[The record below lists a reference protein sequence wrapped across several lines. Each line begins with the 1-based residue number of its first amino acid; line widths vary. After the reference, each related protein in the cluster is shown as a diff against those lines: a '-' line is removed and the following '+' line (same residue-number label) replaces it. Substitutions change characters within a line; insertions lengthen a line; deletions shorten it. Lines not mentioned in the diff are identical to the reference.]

1 MSGSAAPPAS
11 ALSEPPRYILAP
23 YVATPHEVVDRM
35 LALATVSPAD
45 VVYDLGCGD
54 GRIPIAAA
62 KLGARGVGVDIESY
76 WIEVANSNAMAAGV
90 ADRTEFA
97 VADVMSLD
105 VSPATVVTLYLV
117 EWSTERI
124 RPVLERGLRAG
135 ARIVSH
141 SFAMQGPEPSR
152 TECWLDSTGETR
164 TLRLWV
170 R

>member
-1 MSGSAAPPAS
+1 MPVAS
-11 ALSEPPRYILAP
+11 IPFEPPRYILAP

-35 LALATVSPAD
+35 LALAEVTAAD

-62 KLGARGVGVDIESY
+62 KLGASGVGVDIERY
-76 WIEVANSNAMAAGV
+76 WIEQANSNALAAGV

-97 VADVMSLD
+97 VGDAMDLD
-105 VSPATVVTLYLV
+105 VSAATVVTLYLV

-141 SFAMQGPEPSR
+141 SFAMQGPDPVT
-152 TECWLDSTGETR
+152 TERWVDATGETR
-164 TLRLWV
+164 TIRLWV